1 MGITVALF
9 VPLMVWFIHS
19 DYFGQLI
26 GGLPQRGY
34 YAIAITVVILALL
47 VLAGIYFP
55 ARRAMKINPAIAL
68 KEQ

>member
-1 MGITVALF
+1 MKQKIWAAL
-9 VPLMVWFIHS
+9 
-19 DYFGQLI
+19 
-26 GGLPQRGY
+26 
-34 YAIAITVVILALL
+34 LALL